1 MIVSGLY
8 NYSVQKKIIV
18 GGTCILNNLQWTGL
32 VSEELV
38 KLSLATQSD
47 LRAHLR
53 KDIQL
58 CLIFGVLGKCR
69 EKMIESQ
76 NQSGSS
82 AVWQHLYHADTFI
95 QLTNFDWIPTKKST
109 LSLPFSGQ
117 PDHLWR
123 VLILW
128 FCTEVAFYA
137 TSMILKLSPTN
148 PSFVASHGFYLP
160 GHQSY
165 EDTISYCP
173 NRPTPFTVTGGREL
187 RKLILTFPLSSRY
200 RVACPLPSCFLLW
213 IPPFYIILKWLA
225 HSWTQSFNTGITGIT
240 R

>member
-1 MIVSGLY
+1 MVVSGLY

-117 PDHLWR
+117 PDHLR
-123 VLILW
+123 RILILW

-187 RKLILTFPLSSRY
+187 RKLILTSPSLHIIELHAPY
-200 RVACPLPSCFLLW
+200 HRVFYFEYLPFISFL
-213 IPPFYIILKWLA
+213 
-225 HSWTQSFNTGITGIT
+225 ND
-240 R
+240 

>member
-117 PDHLWR
+117 PDHLR
-123 VLILW
+123 RILILW